1 MEEIRALIEAHLKES
16 INLTL
21 WSQEYFKAEKNER
34 LILYE
39 LGIYELL
46 VNNSWPRLSPNP

>member
-1 MEEIRALIEAHLKES
+1 MEEIWALIEAHLKES
-16 INLTL
+16 VTL
-21 WSQEYFKAEKNER
+21 APWSQEDFTAEENER